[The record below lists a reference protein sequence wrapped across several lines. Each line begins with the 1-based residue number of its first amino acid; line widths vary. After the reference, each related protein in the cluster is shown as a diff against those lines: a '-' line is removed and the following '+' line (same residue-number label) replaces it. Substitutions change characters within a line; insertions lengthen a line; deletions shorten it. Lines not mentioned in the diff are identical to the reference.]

1 MTVTDIEPSY
11 PGGKRERGA
20 DQGAQVADKLSVT
33 RDLINDAMRLRRLP
47 SLRPGRRRFILV
59 DALEEPLTEAR

>member
-1 MTVTDIEPSY
+1 MTVTDIQPSY
-11 PGGKRERGA
+11 PGGNRQRGA

-47 SLRPGRRRFILV
+47 SLKPGGSRLITV
-59 DALEEPLTEAR
+59 DALEELLTKAR